1 MKVAEQIEKVT
12 KSSEGNPKK
21 YSKHFVA
28 ELLGMSR
35 KTFYERLASDNFTQQ
50 EIKILKENKIVA

>member
-1 MKVAEQIEKVT
+1 MKVSDQIEKVT

-28 ELLGMSR
+28 DLLGMSR
-35 KTFYERLASDNFTQQ
+35 KTFYERLASNDFTES
-50 EIKILKENKIVA
+50 EIKILKENKIIS